1 MDVSWTIK
9 KAECRKIDALKKTL
23 QSPLDSKEIKPINPK
38 GNQSWLFTGRTD
50 TEAEAPI
57 LWPPDAKR
65 QIIGKDPDAG
75 KDWRQEEK
83 GMTEG
88 EMVGWHHQLNSMDMS
103 LSKLQELVMDREAC
117 LAAVHGV
124 AESDATE
131 PLNWTDCYI
140 LCQIRAGLVAP
151 STTSSHTSSS
161 IHLWLPLIFVVLIDW
176 LDFYFFFLILKT
188 ACSDTSNFH
197 LVCWKYN
204 SCTLLAY
211 CS

>member
-1 MDVSWTIK
+1 M
-9 KAECRKIDALKKTL
+9 LKLKPQYFGCLMWRARLLEKTL
-23 QSPLDSKEIKPINPK
+23 MLERLKTGGEGDDRGWDGWMASPTQLDGHEFEQAPGVGDRQGSLPCCSP
-38 GNQSWLFTGRTD
+38 WGR
-50 TEAEAPI
+50 
-57 LWPPDAKR
+57 K
-65 QIIGKDPDAG
+65 
-75 KDWRQEEK
+75 
-83 GMTEG
+83 
-88 EMVGWHHQLNSMDMS
+88 
-103 LSKLQELVMDREAC
+103 
-117 LAAVHGV
+117 
-124 AESDATE
+124 ESDATE

-161 IHLWLPLIFVVLIDW
+161 IRLWLPLIFVVLIDW